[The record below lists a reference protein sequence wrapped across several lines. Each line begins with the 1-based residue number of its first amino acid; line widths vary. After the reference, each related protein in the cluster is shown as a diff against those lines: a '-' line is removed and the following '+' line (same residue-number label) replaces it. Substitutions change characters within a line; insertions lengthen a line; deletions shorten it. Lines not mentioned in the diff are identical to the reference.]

1 MHVTD
6 GAKVG
11 RDPSLAHGP
20 GSDPYARPR
29 WYACR
34 TKARQEKSA
43 ARALAGRGL
52 ETYLP
57 LYDRLRQWAD
67 RKKTVPW
74 PLFSGYVFARFT
86 MRDQHAV
93 LSAPGVATIVRV
105 DGHPTPIPDGDI
117 ENVRRFVA
125 ALSASR
131 AEPVRVRYPRLGER
145 VTVASGPFTGVEGVV
160 VRRGGRQR
168 VIISVRGLEQSFA
181 VTVEVC
187 ALEDVRSAAP
197 DEWRG

>member
-6 GAKVG
+6 GAKVC
-11 RDPSLAHGP
+11 RDPALAHGP

>member
-6 GAKVG
+6 GAKVC

-20 GSDPYARPR
+20 GSDLYARPR

-131 AEPVRVRYPRLGER
+131 AEPVRVRYPRRGER
-145 VTVASGPFTGVEGVV
+145 VKVASGPFTGVEGVV

-181 VTVEVC
+181 VTVEVR